1 MQAVEKG
8 RSAVI
13 SFEFP
18 VTERTRILL
27 RLEYLYGRLAYF
39 VGKDHPHDHHAALLV
54 LFELMETASR
64 ADLKADLLQEL
75 ERQKQMLEA
84 LRENPN
90 VAEETLEGV
99 LEEIER
105 ASGKLLAL
113 TGKFGQNL
121 RENEWLMAIK
131 QRAGIPGGTCQFDL
145 PSYHLWQQKPAE
157 ERRHDMQRWSA
168 PLMPT
173 ADASDILLRLLRDSG
188 KTHHYVARRGAFQQ
202 MSGGKVVQ
210 LIRVAYDDTLAL
222 LPELSA
228 NKYAL
233 NIRFVGAVTG
243 EARPRQTE
251 QDVEFYLTNCKF

>member
-1 MQAVEKG
+1 M
-8 RSAVI
+8 I

-27 RLEYLYGRLAYF
+27 RLEHLYARLGYF
-39 VGKDHPHDHHAALLV
+39 IGKDHPYDHHAALLV

-84 LRENPN
+84 LRENPQ

-99 LEEIER
+99 LEDIEH
-105 ASGKLLAL
+105 ASSRLLAL
-113 TGKFGQNL
+113 TGKFGQHL

-145 PSYHLWQQKPAE
+145 PSYHQWQQKSAE
-157 ERRHDMQRWSA
+157 VRRQDIKRWAS

-173 ADASDILLRLLRDSG
+173 AEAAGILLTLLRDSG
-188 KTHHYVARRGAFQQ
+188 KTHHYVARRGVFQQ

-210 LIRVAYDDTLAL
+210 LIRVAYDGGLEL

-233 NIRFVGAVTG
+233 NIRFVSAVTG
-243 EARPRQTE
+243 ESRPRQTE
-251 QDVEFYLTNCKF
+251 QDVEFHLTNCKF

>member
-1 MQAVEKG
+1 MPNTVIIWQILSKQCYKACCKRGEG
-8 RSAVI
+8 QICVI

-39 VGKDHPHDHHAALLV
+39 IGKDHPHDHHAALQV

-84 LRENPN
+84 LRDNPN

-105 ASGKLLAL
+105 ASSQLLAL

-145 PSYHLWQQKPAE
+145 
-157 ERRHDMQRWSA
+157 R
-168 PLMPT
+168 PT
-173 ADASDILLRLLRDSG
+173 TCGSS
-188 KTHHYVARRGAFQQ
+188 
-202 MSGGKVVQ
+202 
-210 LIRVAYDDTLAL
+210 
-222 LPELSA
+222 
-228 NKYAL
+228 
-233 NIRFVGAVTG
+233 
-243 EARPRQTE
+243 ARPKCGARI
-251 QDVEFYLTNCKF
+251 CAAGPRR

>member
-1 MQAVEKG
+1 M
-8 RSAVI
+8 I

-18 VTERTRILL
+18 VNERTRSLL
-27 RLEYLYGRLAYF
+27 RLEQLYRRLAYF
-39 VGKDHPHDHHAALLV
+39 VDGEHANEHHSALLT

-75 ERQKQMLEA
+75 ERQKQLLEP
-84 LRENPN
+84 LHDNP
-90 VAEETLEGV
+90 AIEQHTLDG
-99 LEEIER
+99 LLDEIELTTSR
-105 ASGKLLAL
+105 LLEL
-113 TGKFGQNL
+113 TGKFGQHL

-145 PSYHLWQQKPAE
+145 PSYFLWQLKPAE
-157 ERRHDMQRWSA
+157 ERRADLNRWAA

-173 ADASDILLRLLRDSG
+173 AGAARILLKLLRDSG
-188 KTHHYVARRGAFQQ
+188 KTHHYLARKGMFQQ

-210 LIRVAYDDTLAL
+210 LIRVSFDENLGV

-233 NIRFVGAVTG
+233 NIRFVSAVTG
-243 EARPRQTE
+243 EVRARQTDA
-251 QDVEFYLTNCKF
+251 DVDFELTFCKF

>member
-1 MQAVEKG
+1 
-8 RSAVI
+8 VI

-18 VTERTRILL
+18 VTEKTRMLL
-27 RLEYLYGRLAYF
+27 RLEQLYARLAF
-39 VGKDHPHDHHAALLV
+39 FISQDHPFDHHSAILT

-64 ADLKADLLQEL
+64 ADLKAELLQEL
-75 ERQKQMLEA
+75 ERQKQILEA

-90 VAEETLEGV
+90 VSEDMLEGV
-99 LEEIER
+99 IDEIESTA
-105 ASGKLLAL
+105 ASLLDL
-113 TGKFGQNL
+113 TGKFGQHL

-145 PSYHLWQQKPAE
+145 PSYYLWQLKPPE
-157 ERRHDMQRWSA
+157 ERRLDLQRWAA

-173 ADASDILLRLLRDSG
+173 AEAARILLKLLRNSG
-188 KTHHYVARRGAFQQ
+188 KSHQYVARRGVFQQ

-210 LIRVAYDDTLAL
+210 LIRIGFDESLGA

-233 NIRFVGAVTG
+233 NIRFINAATG
-243 EARPRQTE
+243 ESRPKPTE
-251 QDVEFYLTNCKF
+251 ADVEFILTHCKF